1 MRKYTEM
8 VCSIIKLLLLSAC
21 DCRFMGTECAVKN
34 LDAASLQL
42 KELARSLCD
51 SLVLR
56 CSLLTAWDL
65 SADGKSM
72 SSLSV
77 QAI

>member
-8 VCSIIKLLLLSAC
+8 VCNIIKLLLLSAC
-21 DCRFMGTECAVKN
+21 DCRFMGTECSVKN

-51 SLVLR
+51 SLAL
-56 CSLLTAWDL
+56 
-65 SADGKSM
+65 
-72 SSLSV
+72 
-77 QAI
+77 